1 MSKLVRF
8 TNQGIKHFFFI
19 PLIVSSWLP
28 RVTWLE
34 SHEGRACYLCCEV
47 GRLAFVKPQQSLALL
62 EDDFLRPASGV
73 DSICFKESQAKVCG
87 KQSAPWASLASAD
100 EEQP

>member
-1 MSKLVRF
+1 METKKITEYLTEYVEE
-8 TNQGIKHFFFI
+8 TLHF
-19 PLIVSSWLP
+19 S
-28 RVTWLE
+28 
-34 SHEGRACYLCCEV
+34 EV
-47 GRLAFVKPQQSLALL
+47 ETYFKSLSLVKPQQSLALL